1 MKEIFQEYGG
11 VIVTIISIVALI
23 GVITAV
29 IGGDEN
35 GLIGQAFSEL
45 ITDFVDKAGVSLESS
60 QQ

>member
-35 GLIGQAFSEL
+35 GLIGQALSEL